1 MALQEEMEK
10 QGNFLFKY
18 RGYLPLIIVA
28 IGLAVFIEPYLNVID
43 IFALQYSTIQ
53 FIGLFISLIGLFIRA
68 YAVGHTPANTS
79 GRNTKE
85 QLADELNTT
94 GIYSTVRHPLYLG
107 NFFMWLGAAIL
118 INNGWFVVA
127 FILLYWIYYERIMFA
142 EEQFLRRKFGSA
154 YTDWADKTPA
164 FIPNFGK
171 YIPSKYPFSW
181 KKVLKKEKN
190 GLLAVFVLL
199 FVFHNINYSFQ
210 TGHISIDL
218 NWIAWGT
225 FAAGIL
231 YLVLKFL
238 KKKTSILNETG
249 R

>member
-43 IFALQYSTIQ
+43 IFALKYSTIQ

-171 YIPSKYPFSW
+171 YIPSNPHCRYYGVKY
-181 KKVLKKEKN
+181 L
-190 GLLAVFVLL
+190 
-199 FVFHNINYSFQ
+199 
-210 TGHISIDL
+210 
-218 NWIAWGT
+218 
-225 FAAGIL
+225 
-231 YLVLKFL
+231 
-238 KKKTSILNETG
+238 
-249 R
+249 